1 MKLFKPAFLFS
12 FLLISTLGY
21 AAPSMT
27 MEEHIALTPIRPAL
41 KTKLQACHSMTM
53 PTLNPDV
60 PGTYDLECNNG
71 RHLVIEVI
79 PTCPSGTYSGYSVQG
94 IGEGKIYV
102 PYCSIF
108 RDGKR

>member
-1 MKLFKPAFLFS
+1 MPFKHVFVLSLVLTSAASYAIPAF
-12 FLLISTLGY
+12 STD
-21 AAPSMT
+21 
-27 MEEHIALTPIRPAL
+27 EHIALTPIRPAL
-41 KTKLQACHSMTM
+41 AKKIQAC
-53 PTLNPDV
+53 NPISNTFNPNV
-60 PGTYDLECNNG
+60 AGSYDLECTGG

-108 RDGKR
+108 REGRG